1 MVRLALL
8 IQPRQPGL
16 SAHRCG
22 FDMRQERARPHV
34 PHACA
39 WAEEAA
45 AGADR
50 GPGGHPECTA

>member
-22 FDMRQERARPHV
+22 FDMRQERARPH
-34 PHACA
+34 ACG
-39 WAEEAA
+39 WAEEVEA

-50 GPGGHPECTA
+50 GQGGHREGTA